1 METTTDPLAAHLAAA
16 LVQAQ
21 HSYRTRRG
29 FGAYVTPRI
38 PADVISGFAEALAP
52 VVRGVVAE
60 AIAEQ
65 RQETRP

>member
-21 HSYRTRRG
+21 HTYRTRGG

-38 PADVISGFAEALAP
+38 PDDVIRGFAEALAP
-52 VVRGVVAE
+52 IVRGVVAE
-60 AIAEQ
+60 AVAE
-65 RQETRP
+65 RQEPRP